1 MAEGDT
7 LQNVLIGTAINVF
20 GGPVIP
26 GATIIGGAVAAYLQ
40 GGSRKDG
47 VTIGALTG
55 LVSLL
60 PLLAF
65 GVLFGNIF
73 VGLFLGGFGVP
84 RAFSGLGVFVLIAV
98 VISAVIYTVAFS
110 AAGGWLGNY
119 VRYDTD
125 LGN

>member
-20 GGPVIP
+20 GGPIIP
-26 GATIIGGAVAAYLQ
+26 GATIVGGAVAAYLQ
-40 GGSRKDG
+40 GGSREEG
-47 VTIGALTG
+47 VKIGALTG

-60 PLLAF
+60 PLLAL
-65 GVLFGNIF
+65 GAVFGNIF
-73 VGLFLGGFGVP
+73 IGLFLGGFGVP
-84 RAFSGLGVFVLIAV
+84 RAFSGLGVFVLVAV
-98 VISAVIYTVAFS
+98 VISAVVYTVAFS

>member
-7 LQNVLIGTAINVF
+7 LRNVLIGVAINVF

-26 GATIIGGAVAAYLQ
+26 GATILGGAVAAYLQ
-40 GGSRKDG
+40 GGSRTDG
-47 VTIGALTG
+47 LKIGALVG

-65 GVLFGNIF
+65 GAVFGNIF
-73 VGLFLGGFGVP
+73 LGLLVGGVGVP
-84 RAFSGLGVFVLIAV
+84 RAFSGLGILVLGAV
-98 VISAVIYTVAFS
+98 VVSAVVYTVAFS

-119 VRYDTD
+119 LKYDTD
-125 LGN
+125 LLE